1 MFLEKQMLVREA
13 FLLQISEVILK
24 YGIIKKSLKMWGLA
38 GVHPKVINPQ
48 KVNRTFAV
56 YVYF

>member
-1 MFLEKQMLVREA
+1 MLVREA

-24 YGIIKKSLKMWGLA
+24 YGIIKESLKMWGLG
-38 GVHPKVINPQ
+38 GVHAKVINPQ
-48 KVNRTFAV
+48 KVNRTFSV